1 MLSTPKATGL
11 LKTDGGN
18 AMDNTT
24 EKNITCADLMER
36 IADLVNHDKLTT
48 EELASILRLAEQM
61 RDRRRGEP

>member
-1 MLSTPKATGL
+1 MLSTQKPTGL
-11 LKTDGGN
+11 WETRRRD

-24 EKNITCADLMER
+24 EKTITCADLMER

-48 EELASILRLAEQM
+48 EELASVLRLAEQM

>member
-18 AMDNTT
+18 DMETT
-24 EKNITCADLMER
+24 MKTITCADLMER

-48 EELASILRLAEQM
+48 EELASVLRLAEQM
-61 RDRRRGEP
+61 MERRRAAS